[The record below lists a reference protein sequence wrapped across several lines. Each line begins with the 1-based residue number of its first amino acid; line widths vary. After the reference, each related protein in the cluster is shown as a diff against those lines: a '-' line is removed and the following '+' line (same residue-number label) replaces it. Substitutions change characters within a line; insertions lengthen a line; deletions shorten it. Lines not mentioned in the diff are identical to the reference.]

1 MAAPT
6 LSAPA
11 RSKPRPGR
19 PSASMSTILAPP
31 PSSVA
36 DSSLGDITL
45 DLSSKET
52 TRENEDL
59 TPTNQSTPLPKITT
73 KTAPPPPPPVSKV
86 TAPTPTDQLTEPIKL
101 DNFKVFI
108 TLTK

>member
-6 LSAPA
+6 LNAPV

-19 PSASMSTILAPP
+19 PSASMSTILAPA
-31 PSSVA
+31 VG

-73 KTAPPPPPPVSKV
+73 KAAPPPPPPVSRV
-86 TAPTPTDQLTEPIKL
+86 TAPTPTDELTEPIKF
-101 DNFKVFI
+101 DSFKVFF
-108 TLTK
+108 L